1 MNEPRANSFP
11 AMDKPANSPGFST
24 SPTVVRLPW
33 LRTLLRIVAL
43 SLGAAH
49 TVVAIMQQSM
59 NEDGIDYL
67 DMGDAWLRGDWD
79 MAVNG
84 IWSPLYS
91 WILGAMVHL
100 FQPSIAWEFPA
111 VQITNFFVYA
121 IALFCFEYFWRELTI
136 IRGIGVPNVQDRVDF
151 HPAAWMALGY
161 SLFIWCSLNL
171 VEIWAVNPDMCVAA
185 IVYVAAGCFIR
196 IGRDPGSLRS
206 ALGLGL
212 ILGLGYLAKAAMM
225 PLALVLVL
233 LCAGLPNERIG
244 RLKTAFV
251 ALVGFLLIAGPFMAA
266 LSMKYGS
273 LTFSEVSRFAYL
285 KHVNEMPYPNF
296 HPVLD
301 CLDGVP
307 EHPPRKI
314 FDDPPVY
321 EFAEPVGGTYAM
333 SYDPGYWTEGLN
345 PRVELP
351 RQARAV
357 ATQGMV
363 YFDLFFRLQGGFLAT
378 VLLLLLM
385 SQWGGAPPA
394 RRGLGLLLTVWATAA
409 LGLYSLV
416 YVTARYIAP
425 FVLLLWAGL
434 LTMVRFG
441 EGPHHRR
448 LANASGLA
456 LILFVWINIAA
467 LNLEGLA
474 AIGGFSPLS
483 ESGAVP
489 GQFSDGHRADHP
501 AIAEAIL
508 EDGLETGDH
517 VGFIG
522 YSFSAYWARLARL
535 RIVAEI
541 HPEDMAGFWEAGPE
555 KQQEIL
561 QAFASA
567 GLAAV
572 VSEPA
577 PPGWSS
583 PGWEEVGRTGYLIY
597 RFP

>member
-1 MNEPRANSFP
+1 MA
-11 AMDKPANSPGFST
+11 SPS
-24 SPTVVRLPW
+24 VVRLPW
-33 LRTLLRIVAL
+33 LRTLLRLVAL
-43 SLGAAH
+43 GLGAAH
-49 TVVAIMQQSM
+49 TVIAVMQQSM

-91 WILGAMVHL
+91 WILGAMIQI

-136 IRGIGVPNVQDRVDF
+136 IRGIGLRQAQERVDF
-151 HPAAWMALGY
+151 HPAAWLALGY

-171 VEIWAVNPDMCVAA
+171 VEVWAVNPDMCVTA
-185 IVYVAAGCFIR
+185 IVYLAAGRVIR
-196 IGRDPGSLRS
+196 IARDPGSLRL
-206 ALGLGL
+206 ALGLGV
-212 ILGLGYLAKAAMM
+212 ILGFGYLAKAAMM
-225 PLALVLVL
+225 PLALVLIL
-233 LCAGLPNERIG
+233 LCTAMPTAGIG
-244 RLKTAFV
+244 RLKTALV
-251 ALVGFLLIAGPFMAA
+251 ALVGFLLVAGPFVAA
-266 LSMKYGS
+266 LSAKYGAF
-273 LTFSEVSRFAYL
+273 TFSEVSRFAYL
-285 KHVNEMPYPNF
+285 KHVNEMPFPNF

-301 CLDGVP
+301 RLDGMP
-307 EHPPRKI
+307 KHPPRKV
-314 FDDPPVY
+314 FDGPAIY

-333 SYDPGYWTEGLN
+333 SYDPGYWTAGLE

-351 RQARAV
+351 RQIRAL
-357 ATQGMV
+357 ATQWMV

-378 VLLLLLM
+378 MLLLLAM
-385 SQWGGAPPA
+385 SPWGGKQPA
-394 RRGLGLLLTVWATAA
+394 GRGVGLLLTLWATAA

-416 YVTARYIAP
+416 YVTARYIAA

-434 LTMVRFG
+434 LTMVRFSDG
-441 EGPHHRR
+441 ANHRR
-448 LANASGLA
+448 LANAGGLS

-474 AIGGFSPLS
+474 AVGGFSPLS
-483 ESGAVP
+483 ESGTVP

-508 EDGLETGDH
+508 ADGLEAGDH

-541 HPEDMAGFWEAGPE
+541 HPEDMPDFWEADPE
-555 KQQEIL
+555 KQDQIL
-561 QAFASA
+561 QAFSSA
-567 GLAAV
+567 GVAAV

-577 PPGWSS
+577 PSGWSS
-583 PGWEEVGRTGYLIY
+583 PGWEEIGQTGYLIY
-597 RFP
+597 RFR